1 MDGQQMM
8 QQKSL
13 QRELYKWII
22 LSSLI
27 LVVIAAVIAGY
38 SAFQQAKEL
47 QDNTLKEISILVR
60 KGQLNF
66 SELPQRDNKRGG
78 KRQRNFDADHDDNDN
93 EIDDHDDND
102 KQGVRFTNKDR
113 DDEEESTVIVHELG
127 KSISLPG
134 IPNSIP
140 DGLRTIKLKKDE
152 WRILAITQFDTERR
166 FIIAQPTELRNNIA
180 WSSSKNSFIPIILL
194 VLILLL
200 AIHIIMRRQFKS
212 LNLLAKSID
221 KQDGTALQKL
231 SDNNIPLEITPFVN
245 SINALMTR
253 VQQVMQKQ
261 QRFIADAAHEL
272 RTPITALSLQAENL
286 KQAKNTDDR
295 NERQNQLQKGFTRLG
310 NLVAQLLDLARL
322 QNNQGSSTNPNNPNN
337 PKNKGNETQTVSIN
351 KVVQH
356 AIEDLYP
363 LAEAKN
369 IDIGMLRQENNILVK
384 DQNGRLSQL
393 IQNAIGNAIH
403 YTPIDGQVDISL
415 FIESSKAVLLVE
427 DNGIGIPEDQLE
439 QVMQPF
445 YRVLEGEHQG
455 NGLGLA
461 ISQEIAEKLEGK
473 ISLTNREN
481 GGLCFRYEQAIV
493 EN

>member
-1 MDGQQMM
+1 MR
-8 QQKSL
+8 QKSL

-22 LSSLI
+22 ISSLI
-27 LVVIAAVIAGY
+27 LVVIAALIAGF
-38 SAFQQAKEL
+38 SAFKQAKEL

-60 KGQLNF
+60 NGQLDF
-66 SELPQRDNKRGG
+66 SSLLPKRDNRRGSKR
-78 KRQRNFDADHDDNDN
+78 KRKHHDHDDD
-93 EIDDHDDND
+93 
-102 KQGVRFTNKDR
+102 

-127 KSISLPG
+127 KSITLPG
-134 IPNSIP
+134 LSNSIP
-140 DGLRTIKLKKDE
+140 DGFRTIKIKKEE
-152 WRILAITQFDTERR
+152 WRILAITQFDTQRR
-166 FIIAQPTELRNNIA
+166 FIIAQPTELRDNIA
-180 WSSSKNSFIPIILL
+180 WSSSKNSFVPIILL

-212 LNLLAKSID
+212 LNQLAKSID
-221 KQDGTALQKL
+221 KQDGTELEKF
-231 SDNNIPLEITPFVN
+231 SDENIPLEIKPFVN

-272 RTPITALSLQAENL
+272 RTPITALSLQTENL
-286 KQAKNTDDR
+286 KQAKTTADRDD
-295 NERQNQLQKGFTRLG
+295 RQNQLQKGFTRLG
-310 NLVAQLLDLARL
+310 DLVAQLLDLARL
-322 QNNQGSSTNPNNPNN
+322 QNQQNDSSN
-337 PKNKGNETQTVSIN
+337 PKNHNNETQTVSMN

-369 IDIGMLRQENNILVK
+369 IDIGMLRHEDQDKNILVK

-403 YTPIDGQVDISL
+403 YTPNEGQIDISL
-415 FIESSKAVLLVE
+415 FIDNSKVVFLVE

-445 YRVLEGEHQG
+445 YRVQESEHQG

-461 ISQEIAEKLEGK
+461 ISQEIAEKLQGK
-473 ISLTNREN
+473 IRLSNREN
-481 GGLCFRYEQAIV
+481 GGLCFRYEQRLV
-493 EN
+493 KN